1 MKFLRCL
8 SFTFLIQTTAF
19 PTWLSDIPL
28 VLTQPNGQII
38 DCFVTGDQYSR
49 RIHDSQGFTILMN
62 EYDGYYYYAD
72 QDGSGGLVT
81 TDILVGSSDPS
92 NYGLEPGYAVS
103 FEIYQRQKEFYDLN
117 LDTNLDVRDA
127 PSNGTVNQI
136 NVFIRFADDPPFPNT
151 RAFYDEP
158 FNAVD
163 QSSLRDYFYE
173 VSYGTLTV
181 DTYHYPPTM
190 FGENNSFFTFGEL
203 LLLLVKN

>member
-1 MKFLRCL
+1 MKFLKCL

-38 DCFVTGDQYSR
+38 ECFVTGDQYSR

-92 NYGLEPGYAVS
+92 NYGLQPGYAVS
-103 FEIYQRQKEFYDLN
+103 FEIYQRQKEFYELN
-117 LDTNLDVRDA
+117 LDINLDVRDA
-127 PSNGTVNQI
+127 PSTGTVNQI
-136 NVFIRFADDPPFPNT
+136 NVFIRFADDPEFSEPRSYFDAVFQTDN
-151 RAFYDEP
+151 DEP
-158 FNAVD
+158 
-163 QSSLRDYFYE
+163 SLKHYFWE
-173 VSYGTLTV
+173 VSYNNLLV
-181 DTYHYPPTM
+181 NTYH
-190 FGENNSFFTFGEL
+190 
-203 LLLLVKN
+203 